1 MNSSII
7 IKEIEFVIKA
17 PEKETPRFQMF
28 SNRQFLQTFKELIPI
43 FTNCSSSSK
52 EKRREHFPTY
62 FMVNYKIN
70 VPTTTATI

>member
-17 PEKETPRFQMF
+17 PEKEIPRFQMF
-28 SNRQFLQTFKELIPI
+28 SNRQFRQTFKEYQFLQIAPLPV
-43 FTNCSSSSK
+43 
-52 EKRREHFPTY
+52 KRREHFPTY